1 MSMFEN
7 DQYRWRETYF
17 VLFDASN
24 RPTLEK
30 LQQTLSKLNTRFT
43 LTNLAADPSGRVE
56 SMTVLSPD
64 DFAAL
69 DVSYLEGDEVREQVA
84 VLVEE
89 METTDCRPEDRV
101 RLARLRQCDGRFDV
115 LHFEQIVNFQDEDE
129 SDEILDPS
137 ALLVVLEALARETD
151 GLAVDPQTSTFL

>member
-17 VLFDASN
+17 VLFDASK
-24 RPTLEK
+24 RPTLER
-30 LQQTLSKLNTRFT
+30 LQHMLSRLNSRFT
-43 LTNLAADPSGRVE
+43 LTNLSADGSGRFE
-56 SMTVLSPD
+56 SLTVLSPD

-69 DVSYLEGDEVREQVA
+69 DVCYLEGEEVLEQA
-84 VLVEE
+84 ALLVEE

-101 RLARLRQCDGRFDV
+101 RLDWLRQCNGRFDV
-115 LHFEQIVNFQDEDE
+115 LHFEQIVNFDDEADE
-129 SDEILDPS
+129 MLDPS
-137 ALLVVLEALARETD
+137 ALLVVLDALATETG